1 MAIVDATPR
10 RFRALVD
17 EYGFVIVAYLMAE
30 ADDGID
36 ADNLASELVT
46 RRERVFPRGASS
58 ASRTG
63 VELNVEVGQIRPPSR
78 ESRREAERG
87 VL

>member
-10 RFRALVD
+10 RFRALVY
-17 EYGFVIVAYLMAE
+17 EYGFVIVSYLMAE

-46 RRERVFPRGASS
+46 WSERFLDGF
-58 ASRTG
+58 
-63 VELNVEVGQIRPPSR
+63 VGKPNRS
-78 ESRREAERG
+78 
-87 VL
+87 